1 VRGPHSQRMSSAA
14 NAPLCNIRER
24 KQCNLWSYFP
34 PQQQLCG
41 TRSCGKLGT
50 RASDRT
56 GLKRKAPREHCGKCG
71 GRARQPRGQLTGCL
85 WELPPAFACR
95 GSHAPPR
102 SGACRLTAR
111 HGGANSAQGT
121 QGAPRKMRRQGAA
134 TPGAT
139 HRMSVGCAPSIR
151 LPRQPRTAPL
161 RRLPPH
167 RSPWRR
173 QFGAR
178 HPGSTAEN
186 AAAGRSN
193 PGVHSLGVCGMCPQP
208 PLAAAAAHRPAQA
221 LATCSPAKRPA
232 PKIGDDIIMVFV
244 FVF

>member
-1 VRGPHSQRMSSAA
+1 MRPSSNSRAPTAAA
-14 NAPLCNIRER
+14 N
-24 KQCNLWSYFP
+24 
-34 PQQQLCG
+34 
-41 TRSCGKLGT
+41 LG
-50 RASDRT
+50 
-56 GLKRKAPREHCGKCG
+56 REH
-71 GRARQPRGQLTGCL
+71 Q
-85 WELPPAFACR
+85 
-95 GSHAPPR
+95 
-102 SGACRLTAR
+102 TALE
-111 HGGANSAQGT
+111 GT

-139 HRMSVGCAPSIR
+139 HRVSVGVAPSIR

-193 PGVHSLGVCGMCPQP
+193 PGVHSPGVCGMCPQP

-221 LATCSPAKRPA
+221 LSACSPAKRP
-232 PKIGDDIIMVFV
+232 PPEIGK
-244 FVF
+244 

>member
-1 VRGPHSQRMSSAA
+1 MAGAA
-14 NAPLCNIRER
+14 AGG
-24 KQCNLWSYFP
+24 STF
-34 PQQQLCG
+34 
-41 TRSCGKLGT
+41 
-50 RASDRT
+50 
-56 GLKRKAPREHCGKCG
+56 G
-71 GRARQPRGQLTGCL
+71 GR
-85 WELPPAFACR
+85 
-95 GSHAPPR
+95 
-102 SGACRLTAR
+102 
-111 HGGANSAQGT
+111 T

-139 HRMSVGCAPSIR
+139 HRVSVGVAPSIR

-186 AAAGRSN
+186 EAAGRCN
-193 PGVHSLGVCGMCPQP
+193 PGVHSPGVCGMCPQP

-221 LATCSPAKRPA
+221 LATSPASAFRDEMSA
-232 PKIGDDIIMVFV
+232 KIRANYTDNLGWGLTVKTNFHNK
-244 FVF
+244 F

>member
-1 VRGPHSQRMSSAA
+1 MRPSSNSRAPTAAA
-14 NAPLCNIRER
+14 N
-24 KQCNLWSYFP
+24 
-34 PQQQLCG
+34 
-41 TRSCGKLGT
+41 LG
-50 RASDRT
+50 
-56 GLKRKAPREHCGKCG
+56 REH
-71 GRARQPRGQLTGCL
+71 Q
-85 WELPPAFACR
+85 
-95 GSHAPPR
+95 
-102 SGACRLTAR
+102 TALE
-111 HGGANSAQGT
+111 GT

-139 HRMSVGCAPSIR
+139 HRVSVGVAPSIR

-186 AAAGRSN
+186 AAAGRGN
-193 PGVHSLGVCGMCPQP
+193 PGVHSPGVCGMCPQP

-221 LATCSPAKRPA
+221 LTTCSPAKRPA
-232 PKIGDDIIMVFV
+232 PKIGDDNKIGPAKFGKLCNSSNTTSCILTFV
-244 FVF
+244 FFSL

>member
-1 VRGPHSQRMSSAA
+1 MLSGIQ
-14 NAPLCNIRER
+14 APW
-24 KQCNLWSYFP
+24 QV
-34 PQQQLCG
+34 QLQ
-41 TRSCGKLGT
+41 
-50 RASDRT
+50 A
-56 GLKRKAPREHCGKCG
+56 
-71 GRARQPRGQLTGCL
+71 RARLA
-85 WELPPAFACR
+85 E
-95 GSHAPPR
+95 
-102 SGACRLTAR
+102 
-111 HGGANSAQGT
+111 GT

-134 TPGAT
+134 TPEAT
-139 HRMSVGCAPSIR
+139 HRVSVGVAPSIR

-193 PGVHSLGVCGMCPQP
+193 PGVHSPGVCGMCPQP

-232 PKIGDDIIMVFV
+232 PKIGDDNNGPAPKFV
-244 FVF
+244 QSTILLLLIFFWAENRASLPFRKSCRESCTESGRERVRRPAARSARPERR

>member
-1 VRGPHSQRMSSAA
+1 
-14 NAPLCNIRER
+14 
-24 KQCNLWSYFP
+24 
-34 PQQQLCG
+34 
-41 TRSCGKLGT
+41 
-50 RASDRT
+50 
-56 GLKRKAPREHCGKCG
+56 
-71 GRARQPRGQLTGCL
+71 
-85 WELPPAFACR
+85 
-95 GSHAPPR
+95 
-102 SGACRLTAR
+102 
-111 HGGANSAQGT
+111 
-121 QGAPRKMRRQGAA
+121 MRRQGAA

-139 HRMSVGCAPSIR
+139 HRVSVRVALSIR

-193 PGVHSLGVCGMCPQP
+193 PGVHSPGVCGMCPQP

-232 PKIGDDIIMVFV
+232 PKIGDDNNGPAPKFV
-244 FVF
+244 QTAIKDSTFFPRTKVSSPDPVSVRTTRAQ